1 LYYQEPTVIDEHA
14 ARVIGP
20 QFGAYLKAATFN
32 VGYRVFWAGKSSSF
46 YRTLT
51 DGQFSENG

>member
-32 VGYRVFWAGKSSSF
+32 VGYRVFWAGKSSPF

-51 DGQFSENG
+51 DG